1 MFLYSAWPIIQMGL
15 TIFLF
20 PISNIICHYGNFV
33 VKFICLIVKTSC
45 LEMKIIILDNRK
57 TMKQYLHAQFFPHVF
72 FHIRVSR
79 QKSFADCSY
88 FSFFLFKFSYKNL
101 YGSE

>member
-1 MFLYSAWPIIQMGL
+1 
-15 TIFLF
+15 
-20 PISNIICHYGNFV
+20 
-33 VKFICLIVKTSC
+33 
-45 LEMKIIILDNRK
+45 MKIIILDNRK
-57 TMKQYLHAQFFPHVF
+57 TMKQYLHVQFFRMFFFF

-88 FSFFLFKFSYKNL
+88 FSFFLFKFSCKNL